1 MYIIE
6 RQKMNYIGAKA
17 ELQKKPPRISFR
29 MLAMEAVVMIVA
41 ADLLVNFIGA

>member
-1 MYIIE
+1 
-6 RQKMNYIGAKA
+6 MNYIGAKA